1 MSDPYQPLK
10 EKEKENGKMRKERER
25 GKDCNFVYKKDA
37 QRLQFCAVLCDF
49 VLPLSHTSNRL

>member
-49 VLPLSHTSNRL
+49 VLPLSHIK